1 MQEFIRYVIL
11 GIPLGCVFG
20 LVAVSLVLTYKTS
33 GVFNLAFAAQAYL
46 AAAVYYDVHVRHEWP
61 IIPAFVFVVLIVSPL
76 VGFLLDRL
84 VFRWLRGA
92 SPIGKLVSALGILVA
107 LPEIVKIWLGDGQ
120 TFGITGIWWDD
131 NALYRFFG
139 DYTVDGRQMA
149 ILVSVVVV
157 VVLLV
162 LLFRY
167 TAIGLQMRAV
177 VESPRLTELAGVNA
191 DRSSAAAWMLSSAMA
206 GLAGVLLAPFSAT
219 LTVSDFTT
227 LLIAAIAAAAFAR
240 LTSIPMALLGGILLG
255 IAQQLLA
262 GYLPPA
268 SLLARN
274 LKPSLPFAVLFLLLL
289 FWPGL
294 RNRRET
300 TDPLSGAD
308 PPPPSLASATRS
320 KGFTLS
326 THIFGTVFVVVVSY
340 IALFRADSFWLS
352 LLTLTLVYSV
362 IFLSITVI
370 TGMGGQI
377 SLCQAT
383 FAGIGA
389 FTTAQ
394 LVSAMGSNV
403 VLAMIVGAVV
413 SAAVGALL
421 AVPVL
426 RLAGIYLSLATLAF
440 ALMFE
445 NVLVPVGWIGGG
457 VTPVRVPRPVIGPF
471 DLANNKSFFVFCFIV
486 LAIVSVLVIFVRRGT
501 TGHYLDALRGS
512 ETAAQSIGINPAKAK
527 VIAFAL
533 SAGIAGLGGGLLA
546 MKKGLALPTDYAYF
560 FGFVFVVVVVSTA
573 ARTVEGAI
581 NAGFAF
587 TILPVI
593 LSDWFGISKTWA
605 FILFGLGA
613 IQYARHPEGTLENGK
628 RNSMAFFQ
636 RQFDKL
642 SKRRTGASPGDG
654 HDAGGS
660 ASNPTG
666 SPIAAV
672 ESS

>member
-1 MQEFIRYVIL
+1 MQDFIRYVIL
-11 GIPLGCVFG
+11 GIPVGCVFA
-20 LVAVSLVLTYKTS
+20 LVAVSLVLTFKTS

-61 IIPAFVFVVLIVSPL
+61 IIPAFVFVVFVVSPL
-76 VGFLLDRL
+76 LGFILDRF

-92 SPIGKLVSALGILVA
+92 SPIGKLVSSLGLLVA
-107 LPEIVKIWLGDGQ
+107 VPQIVQIWLGKSQ
-120 TFGITGIWWDD
+120 TFGVTGIWWDD
-131 NALYRFFG
+131 NALYHFG

-149 ILVSVVVV
+149 IVVSVVVV
-157 VVLLV
+157 VLLLV
-162 LLFRY
+162 ALFRW

-191 DRSSAAAWMLSSAMA
+191 DRASSAAWMLSSAMA
-206 GLAGVLLAPFSAT
+206 GLAGVLLAPFSAS
-219 LTVSDFTT
+219 LNVGDFSVLLVS
-227 LLIAAIAAAAFAR
+227 AIAAAAFAR

-255 IAQQLLA
+255 IAQQLLK

-268 SLLARN
+268 SVAAQG
-274 LKPSLPFAVLFLLLL
+274 LKPALPFAVLFLLLL

-294 RNRRET
+294 RNRREAL
-300 TDPLSGAD
+300 DPLAGAD
-308 PPPPSLASATRS
+308 PPPPSLASAVRSAAFTR
-320 KGFTLS
+320 S
-326 THIFGTVFVVVVSY
+326 THILGSLFVGFVVY
-340 IALFRADSFWLS
+340 MALVRADTFWLS

-389 FTTAQ
+389 LTTAQ
-394 LVSAMGSNV
+394 LVSALGANV
-403 VLAMIVGAVV
+403 IFGMLAGAVV
-413 SAAVGALL
+413 AAAVGALL
-421 AVPVL
+421 AIPVL

-445 NVLVPVGWIGGG
+445 NVLVPIGWIGGG
-457 VTPVRVPRPVIGPF
+457 VSPVRVPRPVIGPF
-471 DLANNKSFFVFCFIV
+471 DLSNNKSFFVFCLLILV
-486 LAIVSVLVIFVRRGT
+486 IVSILVIFVRRGT

-533 SAGIAGLGGGLLA
+533 SAGIAGLGGGLLS
-546 MKKGLALPTDYAYF
+546 MKTGLADPRMFGYF

-581 NAGFAF
+581 NAGMAF
-587 TILPVI
+587 VLLPYI
-593 LSDWFGISKTWA
+593 LSEWLGLSSSWA

-628 RNSMAFFQ
+628 RQSLAFFQ

-642 SKRRTGASPGDG
+642 SGRRDRSSE
-654 HDAGGS
+654 GGS
-660 ASNPTG
+660 GGSTASQSAHPV
-666 SPIAAV
+666 AAV
-672 ESS
+672 EST

>member
-1 MQEFIRYVIL
+1 MQDLIRYVIL
-11 GIPLGCVFG
+11 GIPVGCVFG

-46 AAAVYYDVHVRHEWP
+46 AAAVYYDVHVRHGWP
-61 IIPAFVFVVLIVSPL
+61 IIPAFVFVVLVVSPF

-84 VFRWLRGA
+84 VFRFLRGV
-92 SPIGKLVSALGILVA
+92 SPIGKLVSALGLLVA
-107 LPEIVKIWLGDGQ
+107 LPRIIDVWLGPNQ
-120 TFGITGIWWDD
+120 LFGIKGIWWDD
-131 NALYRFFG
+131 NALYHIG
-139 DYTVDGRQMA
+139 SYTLDGRQMA
-149 ILVSVVVV
+149 ILFSVAV
-157 VVLLV
+157 VVLLLV
-162 LLFRY
+162 ALFRW

-191 DRSSAAAWMLSSAMA
+191 DRASSAAWMLSSAMA
-206 GLAGVLLAPFSAT
+206 GLAGVLLAPFSAS
-219 LTVSDFTT
+219 LNVSDFTT
-227 LLIAAIAAAAFAR
+227 LLISAIAAAAFAR
-240 LTSIPMALLGGILLG
+240 LVNIPLALLGGILLG
-255 IAQQLLA
+255 ITQALLA

-268 SLLARN
+268 SLIAQG

-320 KGFTLS
+320 ALFTHS
-326 THIFGTVFVVVVSY
+326 THILGVIFVGAMVY
-340 IALFRADSFWLS
+340 IALGRADAYWLS

-389 FTTAQ
+389 FSTAQ
-394 LVSAMGSNV
+394 LVSALGSNV
-403 VLAMIVGAVV
+403 LLGMIAGAVIA
-413 SAAVGALL
+413 AAVGALL
-421 AVPVL
+421 AIPVL

-457 VTPVRVPRPVIGPF
+457 VTPVRVPRPLIGPF
-471 DLANNKSFFVFCFIV
+471 DLSNDKSFFVFCLIV

-512 ETAAQSIGINPAKAK
+512 ETAAQSIGINPSKAK
-527 VIAFAL
+527 VVAFAL

-546 MKKGLALPTDYAYF
+546 MQKGIAQPADYSYLL
-560 FGFVFVVVVVSTA
+560 GFVYVVIVVSTA
-573 ARTVEGAI
+573 ARTVEGAV
-581 NAGFAF
+581 NAGIAF
-587 TILPVI
+587 VILPVV
-593 LSDWFGISKTWA
+593 LSDWFGISQTWA
-605 FILFGLGA
+605 FVLFGFGA

-628 RNSMAFFQ
+628 RVSMAFFQ
-636 RQFDKL
+636 RQVDRL
-642 SKRRTGASPGDG
+642 AARRSKSSGGASGDG
-654 HDAGGS
+654 TPTTTPVPAG
-660 ASNPTG
+660 A
-666 SPIAAV
+666 
-672 ESS
+672 ES